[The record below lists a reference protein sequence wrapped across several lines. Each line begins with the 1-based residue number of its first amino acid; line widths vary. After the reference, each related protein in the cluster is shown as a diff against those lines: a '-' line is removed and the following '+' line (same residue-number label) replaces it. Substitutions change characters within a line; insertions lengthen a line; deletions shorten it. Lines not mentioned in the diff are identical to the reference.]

1 MDPNVFNI
9 LVVDDDEMVTKALS
23 TMLRRPDRRVLT
35 CTDPTE
41 VPAIMDKQAVDLVI
55 SDEEMPNLSGVR
67 LLAML
72 RKSHPD
78 AVRILLTGRG
88 NVHTAVQAINDCGV
102 FKFLTKP
109 WNQQELNEV
118 VASALATRQ
127 KQKKPAKPAPAS
139 VADRRRAMLEELEA
153 EHPGLLDV
161 GMGTHELVLD
171 PIVDTIERLAK
182 AVIAGEKSDELRRRA
197 EPLAAQSSPVALA
210 NAFASLMLRQP
221 CASLVIEPREHVHVV
236 SCEAGVSTNLMLALP
251 RWLGDTVVARFAV
264 FGGLD
269 LGGMGEQVGRAH
281 FRLAG
286 EKVEFLITFRTNSLG
301 LAVELR
307 RVVAMATEIQAEPAP
322 SSSSTGDFIGRYR
335 TLGVIGHGGLGIVYR
350 AVHEALERPVAVK
363 VLHQQGAHDEM
374 ATARFLREARAAS
387 RARHPG
393 IVEVLDFGQTSDGR
407 SFLVMELVEAP
418 TLEHRLADGA
428 FPLEQAVMIAR
439 SISAALG
446 AAHDA
451 GVVHRDLK
459 PSNVFVDD
467 DNAVKLS
474 DFGAAKI
481 VGQVGPELTQEGTT
495 VGTPHYMSPEHARGL
510 PVDRRTD
517 LYALGCVLYEMVSGK
532 PPFEGQTAL
541 DVLSQHIG
549 APPPVPVSP
558 HGPVPHALA
567 RVIRRGMAK
576 NPGERH
582 QTAAEMIADLAQAAA
597 SLGRT
602 GWRRWLP

>member
-1 MDPNVFNI
+1 VDAQVFNI

-23 TMLRRPDRRVLT
+23 TLLKRPDRRVLT
-35 CTDPTE
+35 CTDPSE
-41 VPAIMDKQAVDLVI
+41 VPAIMARQAVDLVI
-55 SDEEMPNLSGVR
+55 SDEEMPKMTGVR
-67 LLAML
+67 LLTQL
-72 RKSHPD
+72 KQTHPD

-88 NVHTAVQAINDCGV
+88 NVQTAVQAINECGV

-109 WNQQELNEV
+109 WNGDELNAV
-118 VASALATRQ
+118 VAAALQRAAQQR
-127 KQKKPAKPAPAS
+127 KPAKPP
-139 VADRRRAMLEELEA
+139 VADRRRAMLEELER

-161 GMGTHELVLD
+161 GAGTHEIMVD
-171 PIVDTIERLAK
+171 PIADMIDRLAGT
-182 AVIAGEKSDELRRRA
+182 VIARQSPDDLRKKT
-197 EPLAAQSSPVALA
+197 EPQAAQTSPVVLA
-210 NAFASLMLRQP
+210 NAFAAIMLRQH
-221 CASLVIEPREHVHVV
+221 CASVVIEPREHVHVV
-236 SCEAGVSTNLMLALP
+236 SIEAGVSTNLLMTLP
-251 RWLGDTVVARFAV
+251 RWLGDTVVARFAILA
-264 FGGLD
+264 GLD
-269 LGGMGEQVGRAH
+269 IGGMGEQVGRTS
-281 FRLAG
+281 FKLDG
-286 EKVEFLITFRTNSLG
+286 DKVEFLITFRTNSMG
-301 LAVELR
+301 HAVEQR
-307 RVVAMATEIQAEPAP
+307 RVVQQEIEAEAEPSQVPAGA
-322 SSSSTGDFIGRYR
+322 SSDFIGRYR

-363 VLHQQGAHDEM
+363 VLHAQGAHDEL

-393 IVEVLDFGQTSDGR
+393 IVEVLDFGQCSDGR
-407 SFLVMELVEAP
+407 SFLVMELVEQP

-428 FPLEQAVMIAR
+428 FPLEQAVAVAASIAR
-439 SISAALG
+439 ALG

-459 PSNVFVDD
+459 PSNVFVDED
-467 DNAVKLS
+467 QNVKLS

-517 LYALGCVLYEMVSGK
+517 LYALGCVLYEMVAGK

-541 DVLSQHIG
+541 DVLSPQIG
-549 APPPVPVSP
+549 APPPVPISP

-582 QTAAEMIADLAQAAA
+582 QTAAEMIADLQQAAA
-597 SLGRT
+597 SLGRN

>member
-1 MDPNVFNI
+1 VDSQVFNI

-23 TMLRRPDRRVLT
+23 TLLKRPDRRVLT
-35 CTDPTE
+35 CTDPSE
-41 VPAIMDKQAVDLVI
+41 VPAIMAKQSVDLVI
-55 SDEEMPNLSGVR
+55 SDEEMPKMTGVR
-67 LLAML
+67 LLAQL
-72 RKSHPD
+72 KQTHPD

-88 NVHTAVQAINDCGV
+88 NVNTAVQAINDCGV

-109 WNQQELNEV
+109 WNGDELNAV
-118 VASALATRQ
+118 VAAALQRAVQQR
-127 KQKKPAKPAPAS
+127 KPAKPP
-139 VADRRRAMLEELEA
+139 VADRRRAMLEELER

-161 GMGTHELVLD
+161 TPGTQDLVID
-171 PIVDTIERLAK
+171 PVADAIDRLA
-182 AVIAGEKSDELRRRA
+182 AMVIARTPPDDLRKRV
-197 EPLAAQSSPVALA
+197 EPQAAQTSPVVLA
-210 NAFASLMLRQP
+210 NAYAAIMLRQH
-221 CASLVIEPREHVHVV
+221 CASVVIEPREHVHVV
-236 SCEAGVSTNLMLALP
+236 SIEAGVSTNLLMTLP
-251 RWLGDTVVARFAV
+251 RWLGDTVVARFAILA
-264 FGGLD
+264 GLD
-269 LGGMGEQVGRAH
+269 IGGMGEQVGRAS
-281 FRLAG
+281 FRIG
-286 EKVEFLITFRTNSLG
+286 DEKVEFLITFRTNSMG

-307 RVVAMATEIQAEPAP
+307 RVVQAEIEVEAEP
-322 SSSSTGDFIGRYR
+322 SAAQPDNGDFIGRYR

-363 VLHQQGAHDEM
+363 VLHAQGAHDEL

-393 IVEVLDFGQTSDGR
+393 IVEVLDFGQCTDGR
-407 SFLVMELVEAP
+407 SFLVMELVEQP

-428 FPLEQAVMIAR
+428 FPLEQAVAVAASIAK
-439 SISAALG
+439 ALG

-459 PSNVFVDD
+459 PSNVFVDED
-467 DNAVKLS
+467 FNVKLS

-517 LYALGCVLYEMVSGK
+517 LYALGCVLYEMVAGK

-549 APPPVPVSP
+549 APPPQPISP

-582 QTAAEMIADLAQAAA
+582 QTAAEMIADLQQAAA

>member
-1 MDPNVFNI
+1 VDAQVFNI

-23 TMLRRPDRRVLT
+23 TLLKRPDRRVLT
-35 CTDPTE
+35 CTDPSE
-41 VPAIMDKQAVDLVI
+41 VPAIMARQAVDLVI
-55 SDEEMPNLSGVR
+55 SDEEMPKMTGVR
-67 LLAML
+67 LLTQL
-72 RKSHPD
+72 KQTHPD

-88 NVHTAVQAINDCGV
+88 NVQTAVQAINECGV

-109 WNQQELNEV
+109 WNGDELNAV
-118 VASALATRQ
+118 VAAALQRAAQQR
-127 KQKKPAKPAPAS
+127 KPAKPP
-139 VADRRRAMLEELEA
+139 VADRRRAMLEELER

-161 GMGTHELVLD
+161 GAGTHEIMVD
-171 PIVDTIERLAK
+171 PIADMIDRLAGT
-182 AVIAGEKSDELRRRA
+182 VIARQSPDDLRKKT
-197 EPLAAQSSPVALA
+197 EPQAAQTSPVVLA
-210 NAFASLMLRQP
+210 NAFAAIMLRQH
-221 CASLVIEPREHVHVV
+221 CASVVIEPREHVHVV
-236 SCEAGVSTNLMLALP
+236 SIEAGVSTNLLMTLP
-251 RWLGDTVVARFAV
+251 RWLGDTVVARFAILA
-264 FGGLD
+264 GLD
-269 LGGMGEQVGRAH
+269 IGGMGEQVGRTS
-281 FRLAG
+281 FKLDG
-286 EKVEFLITFRTNSLG
+286 DKVEFLITFRTNSMG

-307 RVVAMATEIQAEPAP
+307 RVVQQEIEAEAEPSQVPAGA
-322 SSSSTGDFIGRYR
+322 SSDFIGRYR

-363 VLHQQGAHDEM
+363 VLHAQGAHDEL

-393 IVEVLDFGQTSDGR
+393 IVEVLDFGQCSDGR
-407 SFLVMELVEAP
+407 SFLVMELVEQP

-428 FPLEQAVMIAR
+428 FPLEQAVAVAASIAR
-439 SISAALG
+439 ALG

-459 PSNVFVDD
+459 PSNVFVDED
-467 DNAVKLS
+467 QNVKLS

-517 LYALGCVLYEMVSGK
+517 LYALGCVLYEMVAGK

-541 DVLSQHIG
+541 DVLSPQIG
-549 APPPVPVSP
+549 APPPVPISP

-582 QTAAEMIADLAQAAA
+582 QTAAEMIADLQQAAA

>member
-1 MDPNVFNI
+1 MDSPVFNI

-23 TMLRRPDRRVLT
+23 TLLKRPDRRVLT
-35 CTDPTE
+35 CTDPSE
-41 VPAIMDKQAVDLVI
+41 VPAIMAKQSVDLII
-55 SDEEMPNLSGVR
+55 SDEEMPKMTGVH
-67 LLAML
+67 LLTQL
-72 RKSHPD
+72 KQTHPD

-88 NVHTAVQAINDCGV
+88 NVQTAVQAINDCGV

-109 WNQQELNEV
+109 WNGDELNAV
-118 VASALATRQ
+118 VAAALQRAVQQR
-127 KQKKPAKPAPAS
+127 KPAKPP
-139 VADRRRAMLEELEA
+139 VADRRRAMLEELER

-161 GMGTHELVLD
+161 SPGTQELVVD
-171 PIVDTIERLAK
+171 PMAEAIDRLA
-182 AVIAGEKSDELRRRA
+182 AVVIARTPPDDLRKRI
-197 EPLAAQSSPVALA
+197 EPQAAQTSPVVLA
-210 NAFASLMLRQP
+210 NAFAGIMLRQH
-221 CASLVIEPREHVHVV
+221 CASVVIEPREHVHVV
-236 SCEAGVSTNLMLALP
+236 SIEAGVSTNLLMTLP
-251 RWLGDTVVARFAV
+251 RWLGDTVVARYAILA
-264 FGGLD
+264 GLD
-269 LGGMGEQVGRAH
+269 IGGMGEQVGRIS
-281 FRLAG
+281 FRIGA
-286 EKVEFLITFRTNSLG
+286 EKVEFLITFRTNSMG

-307 RVVAMATEIQAEPAP
+307 RVVQAVPEIEVEAVPSQAQPEN
-322 SSSSTGDFIGRYR
+322 GDFIGRYR

-363 VLHQQGAHDEM
+363 VLHASGAHDEL

-393 IVEVLDFGQTSDGR
+393 IVEVLDFGQCTDGR
-407 SFLVMELVEAP
+407 SFLVMELVEQP

-428 FPLEQAVMIAR
+428 FPLEQAVAVAR
-439 SISAALG
+439 SISLALG

-467 DNAVKLS
+467 DWNVKLS

-549 APPPVPVSP
+549 APPPQPISP

-582 QTAAEMIADLAQAAA
+582 QTAAEMIADLQQAAA

>member
-1 MDPNVFNI
+1 VNSPVFNI
-9 LVVDDDEMVTKALS
+9 LVVDDDELVTKALS
-23 TMLRRPDRRVLT
+23 TLLRRPDRRVLT
-35 CTDPTE
+35 CTDPAE
-41 VPAIMDKQAVDLVI
+41 VPAIMASQTVDLVI
-55 SDEEMPNLSGVR
+55 SDEEMPKMTGVR
-67 LLAML
+67 LLSML
-72 RKSHPD
+72 KKTHPD

-109 WNQQELNEV
+109 WNQQELNDV
-118 VASALATRQ
+118 VTSALQRAAAQR
-127 KQKKPAKPAPAS
+127 KPAKPP
-139 VADRRRAMLEELEA
+139 VADRRRAMLEELER

-161 GMGTHELVLD
+161 GPGTHELILD
-171 PIVDTIERLAK
+171 PIADAIDK
-182 AVIAGEKSDELRRRA
+182 
-197 EPLAAQSSPVALA
+197 LAAGVVARSPIEDLRKRVEPQAAQTSPIALA
-210 NAFASLMLRQP
+210 NAFGAIMLRQR
-221 CASLVIEPREHVHVV
+221 CASLVIEPREHVHVISMEV
-236 SCEAGVSTNLMLALP
+236 GVATNLLMTLP
-251 RWLGDTVVARFAV
+251 RWLGDTVVARFAIL
-264 FGGLD
+264 GGLD
-269 LGGMGEQVGRAH
+269 IGGMGEQVGRSS
-281 FRLAG
+281 FRLG
-286 EKVEFLITFRTNSLG
+286 NDKVEFLVTFRTNSLG
-301 LAVELR
+301 LAIELR
-307 RVVAMATEIQAEPAP
+307 RVVAEIEAEVEAP
-322 SSSSTGDFIGRYR
+322 PSGAGDFIGRYR

-350 AVHEALERPVAVK
+350 AIHEALERPVAVK
-363 VLHQQGAHDEM
+363 VLHASGAHDEM

-407 SFLVMELVEAP
+407 SFLVMELVESP

-428 FPLEQAVMIAR
+428 FPLEQAVAVAR
-439 SISAALG
+439 SISTALG

-467 DNAVKLS
+467 DGSVKLS

-517 LYALGCVLYEMVSGK
+517 LYALGCVIYEMVAGK

-541 DVLSQHIG
+541 DVLSQHIS

-567 RVIRRGMAK
+567 RVIRRAMAK

-582 QTAAEMIADLAQAAA
+582 QTAAEMIADLQQAAA

>member
-1 MDPNVFNI
+1 MDSTVFNI

-23 TMLRRPDRRVLT
+23 TLLRRPDRRVLT
-35 CTDPTE
+35 CTDPSE
-41 VPAIMDKQAVDLVI
+41 VPAIMAKQSVDLVI
-55 SDEEMPNLSGVR
+55 SDEEMPKMTGVR
-67 LLAML
+67 LLSQL
-72 RKSHPD
+72 RQTHPD

-88 NVHTAVQAINDCGV
+88 NVQTAVQAINDCAV

-109 WNQQELNEV
+109 WNQEELNEV
-118 VASALATRQ
+118 VTSALQRAAAQR
-127 KQKKPAKPAPAS
+127 KPVKPAVS
-139 VADRRRAMLEELEA
+139 DRRRAMLEELER

-161 GMGTHELVLD
+161 ASGTHELIID
-171 PIVDTIERLAK
+171 PIADAIDRLA
-182 AVIAGEKSDELRRRA
+182 AGVIARSPVDELRKRT
-197 EPLAAQSSPVALA
+197 EPQAAQATPVALA
-210 NAFASLMLRQP
+210 NAFAAIMLRQP
-221 CASLVIEPREHVHVV
+221 CASVVIEPREHVHIA
-236 SCEAGVSTNLMLALP
+236 SIEAGVATNLLMTLP
-251 RWLGDTVVARFAV
+251 RWLGDTVVARFAIM
-264 FGGLD
+264 GGLD
-269 LGGMGEQVGRAH
+269 IGGMGEQVGRAN
-281 FRLAG
+281 FRLNG
-286 EKVEFLITFRTNSLG
+286 EKVEFLITFRTNSMG

-307 RVVAMATEIQAEPAP
+307 RVVAAEVEVEAEP
-322 SSSSTGDFIGRYR
+322 SSPTGSGDFIGRYR

-363 VLHQQGAHDEM
+363 VLHAQGAHDEM

-393 IVEVLDFGQTSDGR
+393 IVEVLDFGQCTDGR
-407 SFLVMELVEAP
+407 SFLVMELVEQP

-428 FPLEQAVMIAR
+428 FPLEQAVLVAR
-439 SISAALG
+439 SIAQALG

-459 PSNVFVDD
+459 PSNVFVDED
-467 DNAVKLS
+467 FNVKLS

-582 QTAAEMIADLAQAAA
+582 QTAAEMIADLHQAAA

>member
-1 MDPNVFNI
+1 MDSQVFNI

-23 TMLRRPDRRVLT
+23 TLLKRPDRRVLT
-35 CTDPTE
+35 CTDPSE
-41 VPAIMDKQAVDLVI
+41 VPAIMARQSVDLVI
-55 SDEEMPNLSGVR
+55 SDEEMPKMTGVR
-67 LLAML
+67 LLTQL
-72 RKSHPD
+72 KQTHPE

-88 NVHTAVQAINDCGV
+88 NVQTAVQAINDCGV

-109 WNQQELNEV
+109 WNGDELNAV
-118 VASALATRQ
+118 VAAALQRAVQQR
-127 KQKKPAKPAPAS
+127 KPAKPP
-139 VADRRRAMLEELEA
+139 VADRRRAMLEELER

-161 GMGTHELVLD
+161 DPGTQELVID
-171 PIVDTIERLAK
+171 PVAEAIDRLAG
-182 AVIAGEKSDELRRRA
+182 AVIARTPTDELRKRT
-197 EPLAAQSSPVALA
+197 EPQAAQTSPVVLA
-210 NAFASLMLRQP
+210 NAYAGIMLRQH
-221 CASLVIEPREHVHVV
+221 CASVVIEPREHVHVV
-236 SCEAGVSTNLMLALP
+236 SIEAGVATNLLMTLP
-251 RWLGDTVVARFAV
+251 RWLGDTVVARFAILA
-264 FGGLD
+264 GLD
-269 LGGMGEQVGRAH
+269 IGGMGEQVGRTS
-281 FRLAG
+281 FRIG
-286 EKVEFLITFRTNSLG
+286 DEKVEFLITFRTNSMG

-307 RVVAMATEIQAEPAP
+307 RVVQAEIEVEAEP
-322 SSSSTGDFIGRYR
+322 SPQPENGDFIGRYR

-363 VLHQQGAHDEM
+363 VLHASGAHDEL

-393 IVEVLDFGQTSDGR
+393 IVEVLDFGQCTDGR
-407 SFLVMELVEAP
+407 SFLVMELVEQP

-428 FPLEQAVMIAR
+428 FPLEQAVAVAR
-439 SISAALG
+439 SISLALG

-467 DNAVKLS
+467 DWNVKLS

-517 LYALGCVLYEMVSGK
+517 LYALGCVLYEMVAGK

-549 APPPVPVSP
+549 APPPQPISP

-582 QTAAEMIADLAQAAA
+582 QTAQEMIADLQQAAA

>member
-1 MDPNVFNI
+1 VDSQVFNI

-23 TMLRRPDRRVLT
+23 TLLKRPDRRVLT
-35 CTDPTE
+35 CTDPSE
-41 VPAIMDKQAVDLVI
+41 VPGIMARQSVDLVI
-55 SDEEMPNLSGVR
+55 SDEEMPKMTGVH
-67 LLAML
+67 LLTQL
-72 RKSHPD
+72 KQTHPD

-88 NVHTAVQAINDCGV
+88 SVQTAVQAINDCGV

-109 WNQQELNEV
+109 WNGDELNAV
-118 VASALATRQ
+118 VAAALQRAVQQR
-127 KQKKPAKPAPAS
+127 KPAKPP
-139 VADRRRAMLEELEA
+139 VADRRRAMLEELER

-161 GMGTHELVLD
+161 SPGTHELVVD
-171 PIVDTIERLAK
+171 PIAEAIDRLAA
-182 AVIAGEKSDELRRRA
+182 AVIARTPPDDLRKRV
-197 EPLAAQSSPVALA
+197 EPQAAQTSPVVLA
-210 NAFASLMLRQP
+210 NAYAGIMMRQH
-221 CASLVIEPREHVHVV
+221 CASVVIEPREHVHVV
-236 SCEAGVSTNLMLALP
+236 SIEAGVSTNLLMTLP
-251 RWLGDTVVARFAV
+251 RWLGDTVVARFAILA
-264 FGGLD
+264 GLD
-269 LGGMGEQVGRAH
+269 IGGMGEQVGRTS
-281 FRLAG
+281 FRIG
-286 EKVEFLITFRTNSLG
+286 GQKVEFLITFRTNSMG

-307 RVVAMATEIQAEPAP
+307 RVVQAAEIVVEAVPSQAQPDN
-322 SSSSTGDFIGRYR
+322 GDFIGRYR

-363 VLHQQGAHDEM
+363 VLHASGAHDEL

-393 IVEVLDFGQTSDGR
+393 IVEVLDFGQCTDGR
-407 SFLVMELVEAP
+407 SFLVMELVEQP

-428 FPLEQAVMIAR
+428 FPLEQAVAVAR
-439 SISAALG
+439 SISLALG

-467 DNAVKLS
+467 DWNVKLS

-517 LYALGCVLYEMVSGK
+517 LYALGCVLYEMVAGK

-549 APPPVPVSP
+549 APPPQPISP

-582 QTAAEMIADLAQAAA
+582 QTAAEMIADLQQAAA